1 MLTNDSKGTV
11 LSAGTG
17 RVDLFVKQHSSLP
30 MFGVE
35 LKVAHTSPCPQPTTA
50 HLHQAERYSLALGQT
65 REGVEVAKIPV
76 FAVVLAPKV
85 GATVQMVV
93 R

>member
-1 MLTNDSKGTV
+1 M
-11 LSAGTG
+11 
-17 RVDLFVKQHSSLP
+17 DLFVKQHSALP

-35 LKVAHTSPCPQPTTA
+35 LKVVHSSPCPQPTTA
-50 HLHQAERYSLALGQT
+50 HLHQAERYSLALGHT

-76 FAVVLAPKV
+76 FAVVLVPKV
-85 GATVQMVV
+85 GASIQMVV